1 MISFF
6 SFSVSLYSR
15 PSYMVFSRRS
25 SNLTLFIISWTSVP
39 STVYLHNFGS
49 AGDTAG
55 GRPQR
60 AETPCCRPCAILY
73 AAAARAV
80 PPPRAQPLACEP
92 GMARR
97 AQGTPARSVSRCK
110 APQWSGGSRAHRERP
125 RQSAQCRYRAGP
137 ATEGGG
143 RGMCE
148 ILTHYPT
155 LHHEPAKGAQM
166 GGNATVRAESA
177 TAHLLD
183 PCDDLL
189 QQLGLR

>member
-143 RGMCE
+143 GACVRSLRITQRCTMSQRKGHRWAATLPYGQNQRR
-148 ILTHYPT
+148 LTFST
-155 LHHEPAKGAQM
+155 LAMICFSSSG
-166 GGNATVRAESA
+166 
-177 TAHLLD
+177 
-183 PCDDLL
+183 
-189 QQLGLR
+189 